1 MAAIRV
7 FVYDRSQFPV
17 AFLYC
22 SFIKRQWIPLN
33 SCLDFSPP
41 PRRCFP
47 SHVYVY
53 SHKPSFDLPTTLTLL
68 FFSSPCCRR
77 WISLY
82 TTRNPALFSWFFQTF
97 PLFFFYWIRSWIIQ
111 KKGYTILHRVCV
123 YIALKAGC
131 LSYIGWMCVYT
142 GGRVKRPVG
151 AWRVY
156 KSRVYTHR
164 SCIWLPYFGPQGFL

>member
-1 MAAIRV
+1 MDPIE
-7 FVYDRSQFPV
+7 
-17 AFLYC
+17 FL
-22 SFIKRQWIPLN
+22 SRF
-33 SCLDFSPP
+33 FP
-41 PRRCFP
+41 PRGDVFHLTSMYIAI
-47 SHVYVY
+47 SHH
-53 SHKPSFDLPTTLTLL
+53 SISRPRSL
-68 FFSSPCCRR
+68 FFSSPCCRG

-82 TTRNPALFSWFFQTF
+82 TTRKPSSFFLILSDFSHF
-97 PLFFFYWIRSWIIQ
+97 FFFYWIRSWIIQ
-111 KKGYTILHRVCV
+111 KKGYTYYTAPCVCV

-151 AWRVY
+151 ASLVY

>member
-1 MAAIRV
+1 MYLCTIAHN
-7 FVYDRSQFPV
+7 FPWLFSIV
-17 AFLYC
+17 RL
-22 SFIKRQWIPLN
+22 SKGNGSHWILV
-33 SCLDFSPP
+33 SIFSP

-53 SHKPSFDLPTTLTLL
+53 SHKPSFDLPTTLTFL
-68 FFSSPCCRR
+68 FFSVLPWMDISMYHQKPSSFFLILSDFSP
-77 WISLY
+77 
-82 TTRNPALFSWFFQTF
+82 F
-97 PLFFFYWIRSWIIQ
+97 FFFYWIRSWIIQ
-111 KKGYTILHRVCV
+111 KKGYTYYTAPCVCV

-151 AWRVY
+151 ASLVY

>member
-22 SFIKRQWIPLN
+22 SFIKRQWIPLD
-33 SCLDFSPP
+33 SCLDISPP
-41 PRRCFP
+41 RCFP

-68 FFSSPCCRR
+68 FFSSPCRTG

-82 TTRNPALFSWFFQTF
+82 HQKPSSFFLILSDFS
-97 PLFFFYWIRSWIIQ
+97 PFFFFFSSIEFAPELFKR
-111 KKGYTILHRVCV
+111 KDILYCTVCVCV

-131 LSYIGWMCVYT
+131 LSYIGWICVYI
-142 GGRVKRPVG
+142 PV
-151 AWRVY
+151 VVS
-156 KSRVYTHR
+156 KD
-164 SCIWLPYFGPQGFL
+164 Q